1 MKGHQAIA
9 HTLSK
14 LGVRTMFGV
23 MGDSNLFFTDS
34 FVRDHGGSFI
44 AATHEANAV
53 MMAKGYAVTSGRL
66 GVATVTHG
74 PGLTNTVTALVDAV
88 RGNTPIVLIAGATS
102 PTDPFNIQ
110 RIEQREIVRSTGAA
124 CDTVTSTGTL
134 VSSLMRA
141 AQRAIYES
149 RPVVLIVPI
158 DVQWED
164 VDVPAKIAPPIPRQE
179 TRPDP
184 DVVDRALGLI
194 LNAARPLILAGAGA
208 TSPSARAAILELS
221 AAVGAPVTT
230 TLKAKD
236 LFRGEPFDLGIFGTL
251 STDLASEVMAESDCV
266 LAFGASLNRW
276 TTSAGQLLQGKRIVQ
291 VDIDRARLGS
301 RVPIDVGI
309 EGSAGAVARTMCELL
324 ADSDLPPSRFR
335 SPELAERIAA
345 LHAVPPPHPTS
356 GPLSPSEVIGVL
368 DQAIS
373 APRTVAVDLGRAIF
387 DAIRGMRIDQPCGF
401 VWTADFGSI
410 GLGMPAAIG
419 GYLGSPDRP
428 VLLLCGDGGFMMGGV
443 SELST
448 AVSTGADLI
457 TVVFNDSAYGAE
469 HVQFRDRGMDASM
482 ATSRWPDL
490 AEVARAMGA
499 AAVTVRERTDL
510 AVASARISERK
521 GPILVDVR
529 LEPDH
534 VPGVSH

>member
-1 MKGHQAIA
+1 
-9 HTLSK
+9 
-14 LGVRTMFGV
+14 
-23 MGDSNLFFTDS
+23 
-34 FVRDHGGSFI
+34 
-44 AATHEANAV
+44 
-53 MMAKGYAVTSGRL
+53 
-66 GVATVTHG
+66 
-74 PGLTNTVTALVDAV
+74 
-88 RGNTPIVLIAGATS
+88 
-102 PTDPFNIQ
+102 
-110 RIEQREIVRSTGAA
+110 
-124 CDTVTSTGTL
+124 
-134 VSSLMRA
+134 
-141 AQRAIYES
+141 
-149 RPVVLIVPI
+149 
-158 DVQWED
+158 
-164 VDVPAKIAPPIPRQE
+164 
-179 TRPDP
+179 
-184 DVVDRALGLI
+184 
-194 LNAARPLILAGAGA
+194 
-208 TSPSARAAILELS
+208 
-221 AAVGAPVTT
+221 
-230 TLKAKD
+230 
-236 LFRGEPFDLGIFGTL
+236 
-251 STDLASEVMAESDCV
+251 
-266 LAFGASLNRW
+266 
-276 TTSAGQLLQGKRIVQ
+276 
-291 VDIDRARLGS
+291 
-301 RVPIDVGI
+301 
-309 EGSAGAVARTMCELL
+309 
-324 ADSDLPPSRFR
+324 
-335 SPELAERIAA
+335 
-345 LHAVPPPHPTS
+345 
-356 GPLSPSEVIGVL
+356 VIGVL